1 MCSVSGVRA
10 WVELDFTALKEN
22 VKYLQHKLPNH
33 CKLMPAVKANAYG
46 HGAVLITRELNRLGI
61 MDFCVATV
69 SEGIELRKAGIRGQ
83 ILVLGYTHPE
93 EIPALEAYKL
103 TQSVVDVSYGE
114 VLNACGNRLN
124 VHVLID
130 SGMHRL
136 GERAEHVD
144 KIASLFEMSH
154 LNITGIY
161 SHLCVSDGNSER
173 EVEYTK
179 EQKNHFQKLIET
191 LQQRGIDVPKTH
203 LLASYGVLN
212 YPEYGG
218 DYARVGIAMYGI
230 LSTKHDYE
238 GSKLPLQP
246 VLSIKSRIASIRRL
260 HVGESAGYGMAYV
273 AQQER
278 VIATITIGY
287 ADGIPRELSDEK
299 GSVLIGGR
307 EAPIVGRV
315 CMDQTLIDITEI
327 EGVRQGDEV
336 VVIGKSGE
344 KEITV
349 YDLAEQTGT
358 ITNEILSRLG
368 GRLERR
374 ATF

>member
-1 MCSVSGVRA
+1 M
-10 WVELDFTALKEN
+10 
-22 VKYLQHKLPNH
+22 
-33 CKLMPAVKANAYG
+33 
-46 HGAVLITRELNRLGI
+46 
-61 MDFCVATV
+61 
-69 SEGIELRKAGIRGQ
+69 
-83 ILVLGYTHPE
+83 
-93 EIPALEAYKL
+93 
-103 TQSVVDVSYGE
+103 
-114 VLNACGNRLN
+114 
-124 VHVLID
+124 
-130 SGMHRL
+130 
-136 GERAEHVD
+136 
-144 KIASLFEMSH
+144 
-154 LNITGIY
+154 
-161 SHLCVSDGNSER
+161 
-173 EVEYTK
+173 
-179 EQKNHFQKLIET
+179 
-191 LQQRGIDVPKTH
+191 
-203 LLASYGVLN
+203 LASYGVLN

-349 YDLAEQTGT
+349 YDLEEQTGT

-374 ATF
+374 STF